1 MPRPKLYRLKWLLK
15 RYCRYCRL
23 TLTSDEEQLMAQ
35 KAVVQQLMWM
45 KAGAMVL
52 QMLLK
57 AVQRALKADD

>member
-1 MPRPKLYRLKWLLK
+1 
-15 RYCRYCRL
+15 
-23 TLTSDEEQLMAQ
+23 MAQ